1 VPASVLSPPFFSTV
15 PEIGDLGM
23 LIGSGRCVCPSD
35 SGITV
40 ALHPRESVFTVEL
53 EGAYSYDFDL

>member
-1 VPASVLSPPFFSTV
+1 VPSPVLSPPFVSTA